1 MEIELITITPGIINI
16 GAKSKTV
23 YVVEHGCGL
32 FF

>member
-23 YVVEHGCGL
+23 YVVGHGRVI
-32 FF
+32 F